1 MNRIL
6 RNTPDASPGKC
17 AFFALTHLSDSSY
30 RMGTSLRLDFS
41 IRSHL
46 GYHVSDWTGPR
57 QREFS
62 YVLSEKYPDI
72 GGNNFALAQ
81 QIGLTIP
88 QSLLNRADK
97 VIKEAPG

>member
-30 RMGTSLRLDFS
+30 RMGTSLRHF
-41 IRSHL
+41 

-97 VIKEAPG
+97 VIK